1 VPVGHKEKA
10 FEFMLEF
17 NPVFQHTVVVAKVK
31 LAGRTHAGQNPLL
44 GIYRTQSTNSLFGI
58 GTAIIVQAT
67 RHYK

>member
-1 VPVGHKEKA
+1 
-10 FEFMLEF
+10 M
-17 NPVFQHTVVVAKVK
+17 K